1 MHFLG
6 IGGGPIAFDYG
17 FKTVR
22 LGSGVQ
28 DAEAREIVKE
38 LRSRYTFPETAE

>member
-1 MHFLG
+1 LG